1 MAFGDRPPGCPPE
14 INALEQYGG
23 NWPED
28 KPFPFTPEEAWWLLR
43 GYSVKPRH
51 CDMTFKIFNLLPGK
65 LKMSDGYVMLW
76 RS

>member
-51 CDMTFKIFNLLPGK
+51 CDMTFEIFNELPGK
-65 LKMSDGYVMLW
+65 LEMSDGYVMLW

>member
-28 KPFPFTPEEAWWLLR
+28 KRFRSL
-43 GYSVKPRH
+43 PRKH
-51 CDMTFKIFNLLPGK
+51 GGSCADIP
-65 LKMSDGYVMLW
+65 
-76 RS
+76 